1 MPAPLLP
8 ESLWLIIEPLLPP
21 DPPKPK
27 GGRPPVPARAALTD
41 ILFVLRTGIP
51 WEMLPAEIGCGSG
64 VTCWRR
70 LRDWQ
75 AAGVWDRLHRLPA
88 YTLPAVS
95 DILASVWQ
103 QRVQL
108 LRAGGLT
115 LLEAVIGYAIGCVAG
130 VGLAILLVTLP
141 WSRRWVLPAA
151 MAVNSVPVAAYSPL
165 VLLWF
170 GVGVSSKIVLVA
182 LAVGFT
188 VFLSAL
194 AGFDRV
200 DRRSADL
207 LRSFG
212 AGPFAILWRLRLP
225 TALPLIAAG
234 MRVSTVRS
242 LIVAIV
248 TEMLGAYG
256 GLGWIIYQ
264 AVVQID
270 FVQVWSAVFVAS
282 ALSLGFFGLIGAL
295 ERRLIFW
302 K

>member
-1 MPAPLLP
+1 MSLSAP
-8 ESLWLIIEPLLPP
+8 S
-21 DPPKPK
+21 
-27 GGRPPVPARAALTD
+27 RAALRGV
-41 ILFVLRTGIP
+41 IGGFSLLLV
-51 WEMLPAEIGCGSG
+51 WEAVARGFGLPS
-64 VTCWRR
+64 
-70 LRDWQ
+70 
-75 AAGVWDRLHRLPA
+75 

-95 DILASVWQ
+95 EIALSVWD
-103 QRVQL
+103 QRKAL
-108 LRAGGLT
+108 IAAGGLT
-115 LLEAVIGYAIGCVAG
+115 MLEALIGYAIGSLLGIGFAV
-130 VGLAILLVTLP
+130 LLVLAP
-141 WSRRWVLPAA
+141 LLRKPLVPAL
-151 MAVNSVPVAAYSPL
+151 MAINSVPVAAYSPL

-170 GVGVSSKIVLVA
+170 GVGISSKIVMVA

-188 VFLSAL
+188 VFISAL

-207 LRSFG
+207 MRSFG
-212 AGPFAILWRLRLP
+212 AGRFAILWRLRIP

-270 FVQVWSAVFVAS
+270 FVQVWSAIAVAS
-282 ALSLGFFGLIGAL
+282 ALSLAFFGLIGFI
-295 ERRLIFW
+295 ERKLIFW